1 MSSPLLKVENLKV
14 YYPVRQ
20 KSSLFRSAITNL
32 RAVGGVSF
40 EIHESEAVGVVG
52 ESGCGK
58 STLSRAILQLIQ
70 PTAGRVLWLGEN
82 LGALSKPEMDRKRKN
97 LQIIFQDPLSSL
109 NPRMT
114 IGNTIAEPLK
124 AFHPELDRKSRL
136 AAVREMMSQV
146 SLEPE
151 LVNRYPHEFSGG
163 QCQRVGIARAM
174 ILKPKLLICDEPVS
188 ALDVST
194 QATIINL
201 LRQLQR
207 DTGISILFISHDLS
221 VVRLVC
227 TRILVMYL
235 GQLVEIADR
244 DEIFEN
250 PRHPYTRALL
260 SAIPAPRP
268 GSRRIRRTVLAGEV
282 PSPLEPPSG
291 CVFRTRCP
299 IASRWCSKQSPPLH
313 DVSNTHQA
321 ACHHWDDATHETV
334 SNHSG

>member
-1 MSSPLLKVENLKV
+1 MNGPLLKVENLKV
-14 YYPVRQ
+14 HYPVSQ
-20 KSSLFRSAITNL
+20 KSSLFRSATANL
-32 RAVGGVSF
+32 RAVDGVSF
-40 EIHESEAVGVVG
+40 GVHQSEAVGVVG

-58 STLSRAILQLIQ
+58 STLSRAILQLIE
-70 PTAGRVLWLGEN
+70 PTAGRVLWLGED
-82 LGALSKPEMDRKRKN
+82 LGALSKPEMDRKRKD

-114 IGNTIAEPLK
+114 IGNIIAEPLK
-124 AFHPELDRKSRL
+124 AFHPGLDGKSRL
-136 AAVREMMSQV
+136 AAVREMMGQV
-146 SLEPE
+146 GLEPE
-151 LVNRYPHEFSGG
+151 LINRYPHEFSGG

-174 ILKPKLLICDEPVS
+174 ILKPKLVICDEPVS
-188 ALDVST
+188 SLDVST

-201 LRQLQR
+201 LRQLQK
-207 DTGISILFISHDLS
+207 DTGVSILFISHDLS

-235 GQLVEIADR
+235 GKLVEIAGR
-244 DEIFEN
+244 DEIFNN

-268 GSRRIRRTVLAGEV
+268 GSQRVRRTVLAGEV
-282 PSPLEPPSG
+282 PSPMEPPSG

-299 IASRWCSKQSPPLH
+299 IASHGCSKQSPPLH

-321 ACHHWDDATHETV
+321 ACHHWDDETHKTV
-334 SNHSG
+334 SNRSG